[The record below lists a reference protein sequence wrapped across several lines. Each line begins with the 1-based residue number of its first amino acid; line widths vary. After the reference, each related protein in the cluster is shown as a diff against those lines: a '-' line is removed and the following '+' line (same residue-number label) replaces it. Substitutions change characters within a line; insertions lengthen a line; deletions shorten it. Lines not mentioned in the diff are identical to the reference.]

1 MVENNKLVM
10 TFKNRIGKNV
20 TLSTD
25 DPRDDLTEEQIKA
38 AMELII
44 EKNIFKKNNHTFV
57 EAVDAQI
64 VNSQINE
71 YDLIL

>member
-1 MVENNKLVM
+1 MAENNKLVM
-10 TFKNRIGKNV
+10 VFKNRIGKNV

-38 AMELII
+38 VMELII
-44 EKNIFKKNNHTFV
+44 EKNIFKKNNHTLV

>member
-20 TLSTD
+20 TLSID

>member
-1 MVENNKLVM
+1 MAENNKLVM
-10 TFKNRIGKNV
+10 VFKNRIGKNV
-20 TLSTD
+20 TLSID

-38 AMELII
+38 VMELII

>member
-1 MVENNKLVM
+1 MAENNKLVM
-10 TFKNRIGKNV
+10 VFKNRIGKNV

>member
-1 MVENNKLVM
+1 MDENKKLVM
-10 TFKNRIGKNV
+10 VFKNEVDKQVSI
-20 TLSTD
+20 SID
-25 DPRDDLTEEQIKA
+25 DPKDDLTEEQIKA
-38 AMELII
+38 VMELII

-64 VNSQINE
+64 INSQTDD

>member
-1 MVENNKLVM
+1 MAENNKLVM
-10 TFKNRIGKNV
+10 VFKNRIGKNV
-20 TLSTD
+20 TLSID

>member
-1 MVENNKLVM
+1 MDENKKLVM
-10 TFKNRIGKNV
+10 IFRNSAGKNV
-20 TLSTD
+20 TISID
-25 DPRDDLTEEQIKA
+25 DPKDDLTEEQIKT

-44 EKNIFKKNNHTFV
+44 EKNIFKKNNHTLV

-64 VNSQINE
+64 INSQTDD